1 VKVADQKILEEA
13 EKIVEYL
20 DDFMEEL
27 TLRQREFVEDMADQ
41 LLREQRISERQLQYL
56 RDLYD
61 RA

>member
-1 VKVADQKILEEA
+1 MKVADQKILEEA